1 MIIKN
6 HYFLFLIIEEYFI
19 MLLQRYN
26 IHNMKYILVFELRY
40 DLFIIYKGPEETLQ
54 IYHCV
59 L

>member
-19 MLLQRYN
+19 TLLQRYN

>member
-6 HYFLFLIIEEYFI
+6 HYFLFDHWRIFYYASAA
-19 MLLQRYN
+19 LQYPQYE
-26 IHNMKYILVFELRY
+26 IYTIVFELRY